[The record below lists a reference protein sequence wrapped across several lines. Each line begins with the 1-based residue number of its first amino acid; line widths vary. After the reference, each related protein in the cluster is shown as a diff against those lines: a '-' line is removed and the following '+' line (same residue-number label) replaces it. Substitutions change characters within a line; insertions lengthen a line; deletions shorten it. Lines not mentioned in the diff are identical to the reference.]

1 MNFGQKNICSC
12 CHYFFW
18 PSFYGKKFVFSYIY
32 ISAGVKV
39 PTLKL
44 EVGSNTVDINKY
56 INADGVAN
64 TTSTVLNATD
74 FYGFPE
80 TWTMAYV
87 DIASETV
94 EEITITSGGQD
105 LSIEDL
111 YDGLMLTEEGHDF
124 FSMLK
129 EADALPKATKA
140 YLKELLSQVEIGS
153 LNKVTVN
160 LVVGK
165 SVLNKS
171 LERELR
177 GLGFDVVRYGG
188 DNREETSLEVAEAI
202 EDATNTK
209 ERFVVGAEGEADAM
223 SIASVASEIKA
234 PIIVSKKGGI
244 SENAV
249 SELSGQDLIVIGGE
263 NVFSNYDMKQLKAE
277 ASSITRIAG
286 ENRKATNAEI
296 INKFYT
302 NDFVGEAETV
312 IVAKDGQRNKDELI
326 DALTAANMAASVNAP
341 IILATD
347 SLSKEQINALELNAK
362 ESYALY
368 QVGYGVDRNAIKT
381 IAECIGLT
389 NR

>member
-1 MNFGQKNICSC
+1 MRGYDF
-12 CHYFFW
+12 
-18 PSFYGKKFVFSYIY
+18 
-32 ISAGVKV
+32 
-39 PTLKL
+39 
-44 EVGSNTVDINKY
+44 DI
-56 INADGVAN
+56 
-64 TTSTVLNATD
+64 
-74 FYGFPE
+74 
-80 TWTMAYV
+80 
-87 DIASETV
+87 
-94 EEITITSGGQD
+94 
-105 LSIEDL
+105 
-111 YDGLMLTEEGHDF
+111 
-124 FSMLK
+124 
-129 EADALPKATKA
+129 
-140 YLKELLSQVEIGS
+140 
-153 LNKVTVN
+153 
-160 LVVGK
+160 
-165 SVLNKS
+165 
-171 LERELR
+171 
-177 GLGFDVVRYGG
+177 VRYDG
-188 DNREETSLEVAEAI
+188 DNREETSLEVARAI
-202 EDATNTK
+202 SKLNGETGNNIADS
-209 ERFVVGAEGEADAM
+209 FVVGAEGEADAM

-302 NDFVGEAETV
+302 TDFVVEAETV

-368 QVGYGVDRNAIKT
+368 QVGYGVDRNVIKT

>member
-1 MNFGQKNICSC
+1 MN
-12 CHYFFW
+12 
-18 PSFYGKKFVFSYIY
+18 KKLSILL
-32 ISAGVKV
+32 AGAM
-39 PTLKL
+39 L
-44 EVGSNTVDINKY
+44 I
-56 INADGVAN
+56 
-64 TTSTVLNATD
+64 TSTAPILA
-74 FYGFPE
+74 
-80 TWTMAYV
+80 
-87 DIASETV
+87 
-94 EEITITSGGQD
+94 QD
-105 LSIEDL
+105 LPNRT
-111 YDGLMLTEEGHDF
+111 Y
-124 FSMLK
+124 
-129 EADALPKATKA
+129 
-140 YLKELLSQVEIGS
+140 IGS
-153 LNKVTVN
+153 LAGENRYETAVKIAEEYAGLTGDTITNNQTNADVNIVLVNGNSLVDGLAAAPLAASLGDDTNGYKSPILLTESDKLPDATKSYLKRLLKNVFVGKFKKVTIH
-160 LVVGK
+160 LVGGE
-165 SVLNKS
+165 SVLSKS
-171 LERELR
+171 LEKELR
-177 GLGFDVVRYGG
+177 GYDFDIVRYDG
-188 DNREETSLEVAEAI
+188 DNREETSLEVARAI
-202 EDATNTK
+202 SKLNGETGNNIADS
-209 ERFVVGAEGEADAM
+209 FVVGAEGEADAM

-302 NDFVGEAETV
+302 TDFVGEAETV

-368 QVGYGVDRNAIKT
+368 QVGYGVDRNVIKT